1 MYVVGSRPVFIGEIS
16 SRKEIKIQNS
26 KLKKKRELI
35 WVGFSIAK
43 SDGKKNLI
51 SLDL

>member
-26 KLKKKRELI
+26 KKKKRI
-35 WVGFSIAK
+35 
-43 SDGKKNLI
+43 
-51 SLDL
+51 DLGGVFNRQK